1 MNLFFHLIIFVIIFI
16 VYINIIHLLK
26 TSEDLE
32 IYELDYKDNDYFQ
45 EVCNLKQPATFSY
58 EQIHPNFVDSI
69 NEDFLELKSNNDVKI
84 KEIPDYY
91 SEDIKSVDYF
101 ILPLK
106 SYLTLIKSDTH
117 GNYISEDNH
126 FFIEESGTFDL
137 YQTNDDIL
145 QPKFSVN
152 KKYDL
157 LCGSKNA
164 HTTFKYHNNLR
175 HYLVI
180 HSGKIKI
187 KMTPWKS
194 HKYLYPIKDY
204 YNYEF
209 RSPINIWKPQRKYF
223 QEMDKMK
230 FLDFELEK
238 GQALYIPPYW
248 WYSIQYTTDNTIV
261 SAFTYDTLTNYI
273 ATSKDIGLYYLQQS
287 NTKTKI
293 SKTFDLPKI
302 NESNDDAFEN
312 EQDEKQKETI
322 QESSI

>member
-1 MNLFFHLIIFVIIFI
+1 MNLFFHLIIFIIILVF
-16 VYINIIHLLK
+16 YINIIHLLK

-32 IYELDYKDNDYFQ
+32 IYELDYKDYDYFQ
-45 EVCNLKQPATFSY
+45 EVCNLKQPVTFSY
-58 EQIHPNFVDSI
+58 EDIHPDFINSI
-69 NEDFLELKSNNDVKI
+69 DKDFLDLKENNDIKI
-84 KEIPDYY
+84 KEVPDYY
-91 SEDIKSVDYF
+91 SEEINNVDYF

-126 FFIEESGTFDL
+126 FFIEESGSFEL

-145 QPKFSVN
+145 QPKFSIN

-157 LCGSKNA
+157 LCGSQNA
-164 HTTFKYHNNLR
+164 HSTFKYHNNLR
-175 HYLVI
+175 YYLI
-180 HSGKIKI
+180 THSGKIKV

-194 HKYLYPIKDY
+194 SKYLYPIKDY

-223 QEMDKMK
+223 SEMDKLK
-230 FLDFELEK
+230 FLEFELEK

-248 WYSIQYTTDNTIV
+248 WYSIQYTSDDSIV

-273 ATSKDIGLYYLQQS
+273 ANSKDIGLYYLQQS

-293 SKTFDLPKI
+293 SKTFDLKKFEKTDEDGNDKEDIPIKTETSI
-302 NESNDDAFEN
+302 QSN
-312 EQDEKQKETI
+312 I
-322 QESSI
+322 

>member
-1 MNLFFHLIIFVIIFI
+1 MNLFFHLIIFIIIFV

-45 EVCNLKQPATFSY
+45 EVCNLKQPVTFSY
-58 EQIHPNFVDSI
+58 EQIHPEFVNSI
-69 NEDFLELKSNNDVKI
+69 DKDFLDLKENNDIKI
-84 KEIPDYY
+84 KEVPDYY
-91 SEDIKSVDYF
+91 SEEINNVDYF

-106 SYLTLIKSDTH
+106 SYLSLIKSDTH

-126 FFIEESGTFDL
+126 FFIEESGCFEL

-145 QPKFSVN
+145 QPKLSIN

-164 HTTFKYHNNLR
+164 HSTFKYHNNLR
-175 HYLVI
+175 YYLI
-180 HSGKIKI
+180 THSGKIKI

-194 HKYLYPIKDY
+194 TKYLYPIKDY

-209 RSPINIWKPQRKYF
+209 RSPINVWKPQRKF
-223 QEMDKMK
+223 FSEMDKLK
-230 FLDFELEK
+230 FLEFELEK
-238 GQALYIPPYW
+238 GHALYIPPYW
-248 WYSIQYTTDNTIV
+248 WYSIQYTSDDTIV
-261 SAFTYDTLTNYI
+261 SAFTYDTFTNYI
-273 ATSKDIGLYYLQQS
+273 ANSKDIGLYYLQQS

-293 SKTFDLPKI
+293 AKTFELPKI
-302 NESNDDAFEN
+302 EISHENENEEEEPDIKKETKIESN
-312 EQDEKQKETI
+312 I
-322 QESSI
+322 